1 MKYVYWLL
9 LSMFVLWEIH
19 ALQDIFGFS
28 VRWQYLAN
36 VVFVIYFA
44 YLFNINFPA
53 SKLLRLLSVN
63 KRAA

>member
-1 MKYVYWLL
+1 
-9 LSMFVLWEIH
+9 MFVLWEIH

-44 YLFNINFPA
+44 YLFNINFPTSKIVRLFTA
-53 SKLLRLLSVN
+53 SK
-63 KRAA
+63 KAA